1 MTRSLFGAVVF
12 SILAFQ
18 ASIASAGGCGDMKP
32 PSPATNIPTGVR
44 FTNDTQYTV
53 RIYWTDFD
61 GQLRDYGLVQP
72 DESVGFKTYVHHRWY
87 AELYMSD
94 EALCAGPISAPD
106 TETCDMRLMFDGER
120 GMIDMDG
127 GYCDY

>member
-1 MTRSLFGAVVF
+1 
-12 SILAFQ
+12 
-18 ASIASAGGCGDMKP
+18 MKP
-32 PSPATNIPTGVR
+32 PSPETNIPTGVR
-44 FTNDTQYTV
+44 FTNDTNSMV
-53 RIYWTDFD
+53 RIYWSDFD
-61 GQLRDYGLVQP
+61 GQLKDYGLVQP
-72 DESVGFKTYVHHRWY
+72 QETVGFQTYVHHRWY